1 MAAETLGATGGVSRV
16 WTVVAGADGGVAM
29 AATGA
34 DGGVAM
40 ACGHGGHGR
49 GRPSGHGAWPWWT
62 AMTHATRASDGADGV
77 CAERPKTARARVGR
91 KMTTYKTKKIT
102 MEQSALNNKSN

>member
-1 MAAETLGATGGVSRV
+1 LAAGNTSPFLLVIYTTGVGEEGWGVAAETLGATGGVSRV

-49 GRPSGHGAWPWWT
+49 GRPSGHG
-62 AMTHATRASDGADGV
+62 R
-77 CAERPKTARARVGR
+77 RPRCT
-91 KMTTYKTKKIT
+91 
-102 MEQSALNNKSN
+102 